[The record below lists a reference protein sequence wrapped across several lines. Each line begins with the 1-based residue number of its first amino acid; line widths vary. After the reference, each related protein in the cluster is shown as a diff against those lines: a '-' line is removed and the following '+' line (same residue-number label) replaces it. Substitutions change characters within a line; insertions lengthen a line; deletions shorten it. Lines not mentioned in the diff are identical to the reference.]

1 MIMKLKMCPT
11 DKIFGKICL
20 KPIRDTFLQYVVCN
34 QVRDG
39 MNHEGKGEDSIFWS
53 GSSESPPVPLL
64 VGNPDPPYEVCAWS
78 DCCNNF
84 EKSKRERVFSF
95 KATNL

>member
-11 DKIFGKICL
+11 DKIFGKIYL

-39 MNHEGKGEDSIFWS
+39 VNHEGKGED
-53 GSSESPPVPLL
+53 VL
-64 VGNPDPPYEVCAWS
+64 VGRFRVPPSPSLSW
-78 DCCNNF
+78 
-84 EKSKRERVFSF
+84 KS
-95 KATNL
+95 